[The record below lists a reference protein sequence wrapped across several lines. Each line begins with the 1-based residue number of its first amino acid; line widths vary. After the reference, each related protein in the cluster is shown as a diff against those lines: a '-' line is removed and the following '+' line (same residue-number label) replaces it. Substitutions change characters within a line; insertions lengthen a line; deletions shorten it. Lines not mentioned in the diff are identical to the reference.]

1 MTCFM
6 DLITSLAGMKAFSRR
21 VRSEGNKL
29 GLVPTMGALH
39 KGHLSLVGRAQE
51 ECDAVVVSAFVN
63 PAQFSLDEDFARYPR
78 DLPADTAT
86 LNPFRVDVLF
96 SPSAVEMYRQGSET
110 FVEPGSVAT
119 PLEGA
124 CRPGHFRGVATV
136 VLKLF
141 NIVVPNVA
149 YFGQK
154 DFQQTLVIQ
163 RLIED
168 LNLDVRLVVC
178 PIARE
183 PDGLARSSRNAYL
196 SPSERQAAS
205 VLYRSLWRA
214 EELFGAGETKA
225 ERILEEMRKILDAE
239 PRANIDYV
247 ALVEP
252 TRLQPIALVTPG
264 SVALVAARI
273 GGIRL
278 IDNTFL
284 GSPGGHVD
292 PRRAGSP

>member
-1 MTCFM
+1 M
-6 DLITSLAGMKAFSRR
+6 DLITSLAEMKAYSRWA
-21 VRSEGNKL
+21 RSEGKKL
-29 GLVPTMGALH
+29 ALVPTMGGLH
-39 KGHLSLVGRAQE
+39 DGHLSLVGRAKE
-51 ECDAVVVSAFVN
+51 ECDAVVVSVFVN
-63 PAQFSLDEDFARYPR
+63 PTQFSLEEDLARYPR
-78 DLPADTAT
+78 DLAGDVAT
-86 LNPFRVDVLF
+86 LSSLRVDVLF
-96 SPSAVEMYRQGSET
+96 SPSGVDMYPQGFET
-110 FVEPGSVAT
+110 FVAPGSLAA

-124 CRPGHFRGVATV
+124 CRPCHFRGVATV

-141 NIVVPNVA
+141 NIVGPDVA

-154 DFQQTLVIQ
+154 DFQQTLVVQ

-168 LNLDVRLVVC
+168 LNLDVRLIVC

-196 SPSERQAAS
+196 SASERQAAS
-205 VLYRSLWRA
+205 VLRRSLRRA
-214 EELFGAGETKA
+214 QELYGAGETKA
-225 ERILEEMRKILDAE
+225 GRILEEMQKVLATE
-239 PRANIDYV
+239 PQAKVDYV

-273 GGIRL
+273 GAVRL
-278 IDNTFL
+278 IDNTVL
-284 GSPGGHVD
+284 GSVGGHDD

>member
-1 MTCFM
+1 M

-21 VRSEGNKL
+21 ARSEGKKL
-29 GLVPTMGALH
+29 ALVPTMGALH
-39 KGHLSLVGRAQE
+39 KGHLSLVERAKD

-63 PAQFSLDEDFARYPR
+63 PTQFSLKEDFARYPR
-78 DLPADTAT
+78 DLAGDIAT
-86 LNPFRVDVLF
+86 LGPLRVDVLF
-96 SPSAVEMYRQGSET
+96 SPSAAEMYPQGFEA
-110 FVEPGSVAT
+110 FVEPGSVAA

-124 CRPGHFRGVATV
+124 RRPGHFRGVATV

-141 NIVVPNVA
+141 NIVAPDVA
-149 YFGQK
+149 YFGRK
-154 DFQQTLVIQ
+154 DFQQTLVVQ

-168 LNLDVRLVVC
+168 LNLDVRLIVC

-196 SPSERQAAS
+196 GPPERQAAS
-205 VLYRSLWRA
+205 LLHRSLKLA
-214 EELFGAGETKA
+214 EELFAAGETKA
-225 ERILEEMRKILDAE
+225 GRILEEMRKVFDTE
-239 PRANIDYV
+239 PRANVDYV

-273 GGIRL
+273 GTVRL
-278 IDNTFL
+278 IDNTVL
-284 GSPGGHVD
+284 GSAGGHDD
-292 PRRAGSP
+292 PRVG

>member
-1 MTCFM
+1 M
-6 DLITSLAGMKAFSRR
+6 DLISSLAEMKAFSRR
-21 VRSEGNKL
+21 ARSEGKKL
-29 GLVPTMGALH
+29 ALVPTMGALH
-39 KGHLSLVGRAQE
+39 QGHLSLVERAKE

-63 PAQFSLDEDFARYPR
+63 PTQFSPEEDFARYRR
-78 DLPADTAT
+78 DLAGDIAILSP
-86 LNPFRVDVLF
+86 LRVDVLF
-96 SPSAVEMYRQGSET
+96 SPSAVDMYPQGFET
-110 FVEPGSVAT
+110 FVEPGSVAA

-141 NIVVPNVA
+141 NIVAPDVA
-149 YFGQK
+149 YFGRK
-154 DFQQTLVIQ
+154 DFQQTLVVQ

-168 LNLDVRLVVC
+168 LNLDVRLIVC

-196 SPSERQAAS
+196 GPSERQAAS
-205 VLYRSLWRA
+205 LLHRSLRLA
-214 EELFGAGETKA
+214 EELFAAGETKA
-225 ERILEEMRKILDAE
+225 GRILEEMHEVLDTE
-239 PRANIDYV
+239 PRAKVDYV

-273 GGIRL
+273 GAVRL
-278 IDNTFL
+278 IDNTVL
-284 GSPGGHVD
+284 GPAGGHD
-292 PRRAGSP
+292 DLRGG

>member
-1 MTCFM
+1 M
-6 DLITSLAGMKAFSRR
+6 DLITSLAEMKAFSRQA
-21 VRSEGNKL
+21 RSEGKKL
-29 GLVPTMGALH
+29 ALVPTMGALH
-39 KGHLSLVGRAQE
+39 KGHLSLVGRAKE

-63 PAQFSLDEDFARYPR
+63 PTQFSLEEDLTRYPR
-78 DLPADTAT
+78 DLAGDIAT
-86 LNPFRVDVLF
+86 LSPLRVDVLF
-96 SPSAVEMYRQGSET
+96 SPSAVDMYPQGFET
-110 FVEPGSVAT
+110 FVEPGSVAV
-119 PLEGA
+119 PLEGV

-141 NIVVPNVA
+141 NVVAPDVA

-154 DFQQTLVIQ
+154 DFQQTLVVQ

-168 LNLDVRLVVC
+168 LNLGVRLIVC

-196 SPSERQAAS
+196 GTSERQAAL
-205 VLYRSLWRA
+205 VLHRSLRRA
-214 EELFGAGETKA
+214 ERLFGAGETKA
-225 ERILEEMRKILDAE
+225 ATILEEMHKVLDTE
-239 PRANIDYV
+239 PRAKVDYV
-247 ALVEP
+247 VLVEP

-273 GGIRL
+273 GAVRL
-278 IDNTFL
+278 IDNTVL
-284 GSPGGHVD
+284 GSAGGHDD